1 MTTGPIAIDLCCPR
15 HGSRLQ
21 AAGEGTSL
29 RCDDGCSFPVA
40 NGIPRIVES
49 ERYASAF
56 GWQWNKFR
64 RTQLDSHTGTTVSQD
79 RLTRCLGGN
88 LSVVRGR
95 SVLEAGCG
103 AGRFTEVLL
112 GAGAEILACDLSS
125 AIDANALNVTE
136 RGPRDGDGHV
146 SFCQASIDALPVARE
161 SFDWV
166 ICLGV
171 VQHTPDPAA
180 TIRSLAACVKPGGR
194 LVIDH
199 YSLGHDYPLPRRIM
213 RRLMLALPSAWASPA
228 ALAVSRMLA
237 RLHAPTWQQRTIP
250 LRLRQVLRPLSP
262 LVDYYDSYPQ
272 LSREI
277 LMEWCVL
284 DTHDAVTDVYKH
296 LRSVEQVAD
305 DVRAAGLTILR
316 AAPGGN
322 GVEVIAQRPGA
333 AAGGVA

>member
-1 MTTGPIAIDLCCPR
+1 MTATTVRPDLCCPR
-15 HGSRLQ
+15 HGTGLQ
-21 AAGEGTSL
+21 AADGGKVL
-29 RCDDGCSFPVA
+29 RCDGGCSFPVE
-40 NGIPRIVES
+40 NGIPRFVDS

-56 GWQWNKFR
+56 GLQWNRFR
-64 RTQLDSHTGTTVSQD
+64 KTQLDSHTGTTVSRD
-79 RLTRCLGGN
+79 RLERCLGGD

-125 AIDANALNVTE
+125 AIDANARNVAE
-136 RGPRDGDGHV
+136 RGWMPADGSV
-146 SFCQASIDALPVARE
+146 SFCQASIDALPVAKE

-171 VQHTPDPAA
+171 VQHTPNPAA

-213 RRLMLALPSAWASPA
+213 RSLMLALPSRWASPA
-228 ALAVSRMLA
+228 AIAISKGLA
-237 RLHAPTWQQRTIP
+237 RLHALTWQQRTIP
-250 LRLRQVLRPLSP
+250 LRLRQVLRPVSP

-272 LSREI
+272 LPRQI
-277 LMEWCVL
+277 LLEWCVL

-296 LRSVEQVAD
+296 LRSVEQVAA
-305 DVRAAGLTILR
+305 DVRAAGLEIVR

-322 GVEVIAQRPGA
+322 GVEVIAQRPLPA
-333 AAGGVA
+333 SGGDA